1 MQLLCAFRRLVEA
14 MALAVI
20 VAGQVSPS
28 PVVFEMKFSVK
39 ASLGAPVV
47 SPLSTFVCE

>member
-1 MQLLCAFRRLVEA
+1 MHVLCAFRILVEA

-20 VAGQVSPS
+20 VGGQVSPS
-28 PVVFEMKFSVK
+28 PVVFERKFSVK

-47 SPLSTFVCE
+47 SPLNTLVWE